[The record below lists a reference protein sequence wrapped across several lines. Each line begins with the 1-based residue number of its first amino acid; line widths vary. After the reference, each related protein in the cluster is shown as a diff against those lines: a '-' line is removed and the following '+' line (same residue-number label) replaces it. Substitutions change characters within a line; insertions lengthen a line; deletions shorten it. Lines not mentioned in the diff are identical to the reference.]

1 MRMGHDEVGIVQG
14 ESSVG
19 YFEFVVNPEAR
30 LKFGDFVVVRN
41 QEDENVLAVVRKV
54 ENSNL
59 LLSEGRFTYGSLRR
73 EVELYGSFKGAELNL
88 AVARVLGK
96 LVMRDGRVVTPLPSN
111 RVPILN
117 GESVFRA
124 SREILESLYSRDE
137 GVIIGEL
144 LTREDGVKVALD
156 VDKLV
161 SRHFAVLAVTGAGKS
176 NTVSVIADEIVNRFG
191 GTIIILDPHSEYI
204 TLKFPNGRGA
214 NVIPGK
220 IRPEVLD
227 ADELATLVG
236 IAENAKNQRD
246 FFRRAYDTVKSPDPE
261 LLETYNIDA
270 TLGGELFL
278 KAILHVLHK
287 WEENGGGLYYD
298 PIGKVRKSFELRS
311 EDKDPLAKV
320 MRRIQAFL
328 RDYGDVL
335 TAQDFLVNPG
345 NGEGKVRFGDF
356 NVIDLGGLDDEQM
369 KVVANHLIKKTYEIR
384 VEYEK
389 AKKRLAYLNEE
400 IRKTGAELYRRERE
414 EVKKRIAEIEEN
426 YPALTEPVLIIIEEA
441 HIFAPAEGRSEIAQ
455 LLGKIAR
462 EGRKFGIGL
471 GIVSQRPKKLD
482 PEVLSQANTKIILRL
497 VEPEDQNHV
506 RKASE
511 QLSSDLLEDIASL
524 GIGEAVV
531 VGMSIALPALV
542 RIDDFQ
548 KRGGMYGGKD
558 IEIAERW
565 RRKKEALERD
575 KRKEKALAGDLPL

>member
-1 MRMGHDEVGIVQG
+1 MEIASREVGIVQG

-19 YFEFVVNPEAR
+19 YFEFVVNPETR
-30 LKFGDFVVVRN
+30 LKFGDFVVAKN
-41 QEDENVLAVVRKV
+41 QDGEYVLAVVRRV
-54 ENSNL
+54 ESSNL
-59 LLSEGRFTYGSLRR
+59 LLSEGHFTYRSLKR
-73 EVELYGSFKGAELNL
+73 ELELYEGVRNVDLNI
-88 AVARVLGK
+88 ARARVLGK
-96 LVMRDGRVVTPLPSN
+96 IVTRRGRVVTPLPSN
-111 RVPILN
+111 RIPIMN
-117 GESVFRA
+117 GETVYQA
-124 SREILESLYSRDE
+124 SKELLESLYASGE
-137 GVIIGEL
+137 GVKIGEL
-144 LTREDGVKVALD
+144 LTREDGVEVTLD

-204 TLKFPNGRGA
+204 TLRFPNGEKA
-214 NVIPGK
+214 NVIAGK
-220 IRPEVLD
+220 IRPEVLA

-246 FFRRAYDTVKSPDPE
+246 FFRRAYDTVTSPDTS
-261 LLETYNIDA
+261 LKARYNLSGV
-270 TLGGELFL
+270 LGGELFL
-278 KAILHVLHK
+278 KAILHVLHE
-287 WEENGGGLYYD
+287 WEENGGGEYYD
-298 PIGKVRKSFELRS
+298 PISNTSKVFELRS

-320 MRRIQAFL
+320 MRRIQSFL
-328 RDYGDVL
+328 RDYGDIL
-335 TAQDFLVNPG
+335 TSEDFLTNPD

-356 NVIDLGGLDDEQM
+356 NVIDLGGLDDDQM
-369 KVVANHLIKKTYEIR
+369 TVVANHLIKKTYETR
-384 VEYEK
+384 VTYEK
-389 AKKRLAYLNEE
+389 AKKRLEFLNGVMA
-400 IRKTGAELYRRERE
+400 KSPSELYRKERE
-414 EVKKRIAEIEEN
+414 EVKKLIENIETN

-548 KRGGMYGGKD
+548 KRGGRYGGKD
-558 IEIAERW
+558 IEIAKRW
-565 RRKKEALERD
+565 RKKREAL
-575 KRKEKALAGDLPL
+575 KRKERKSKAIAGDLPL